1 VTRRRRRGGKAA
13 AVGSGGG
20 QRARVP
26 RRPPAFVARSVP
38 AAPTRWTRWIA
49 YGLIFVF
56 TVYWGVQVFTV
67 HRIGN
72 YEVETDFYWKYGP
85 AARDLT
91 RGAIDI
97 TNYDSKGWGY
107 PSAVAAISA
116 LGFDTFRAAQILS
129 LLSAALVLLLLYR
142 LHRRFFGPG
151 LALAGLLLLGGNR
164 VFLVNTYEV
173 GTDMFFLAVAL
184 ASIALLLRSETP
196 GWRAVVASGL
206 LGGWAFST
214 RYNGLVLWPGALAL
228 FLLFRVPDGP
238 QSLRLKSAALW
249 SAGFLAAALPW
260 LWINA
265 AHTGNPLT
273 NSNYMNVGYSVYGEG
288 HWEQFFYG
296 GGRKIHSFVDVVR
309 LDPGRF
315 VAAMAR
321 NTGEHLRRDLS
332 ELLPAAWG
340 ILAVLG
346 GLLLLGDRPG
356 RRVASYLT
364 FGALG
369 FASLVPVF
377 YGARF
382 SLMILPF
389 YVALATWPFASPRV
403 ARWVAAIER
412 AFPARA
418 FLFLVLWVPTA
429 AWSYSWTKS
438 RENRE
443 NVAAGPYDLTQAV
456 RYLKTMPGGGALL
469 ARKPHAAFIAGMRFV
484 PMPDVAN
491 PDSLHAVALRERAGY
506 VLISSAELAKREG
519 LATFADPNASIP
531 GFRLAFASERPF
543 GFQVMADNGETIFI
557 PVRVYQV
564 VP

>member
-1 VTRRRRRGGKAA
+1 VTRRRRSA
-13 AVGSGGG
+13 
-20 QRARVP
+20 
-26 RRPPAFVARSVP
+26 PAARSLP
-38 AAPTRWTRWIA
+38 AASTRWTRWIA
-49 YGLIFVF
+49 YGLILVF
-56 TVYWGVQVFTV
+56 TVYWAVQVFTV

-107 PSAVAAISA
+107 PSVVAAVSL
-116 LGFDTFRAAQILS
+116 LGFDAFRAAQIVA
-129 LLSAALVLLLLYR
+129 LLSAALVLLLVYR
-142 LHRRFFGPG
+142 LHRRLFGPG
-151 LALAGLLLLGGNR
+151 VALAGLLLVGGNR
-164 VFLVNTYEV
+164 IFLVNTYEV
-173 GTDMFFLAVAL
+173 GTDMFFLAVTL
-184 ASIALLLRSETP
+184 ASIALLLRGEAP
-196 GWRAVVASGL
+196 GWRAVLASGL

-238 QSLRLKSAALW
+238 RSLRLQRAALW

-273 NSNYMNVGYSVYGEG
+273 NTNYLNVGYSVYGEG
-288 HWEQFFYG
+288 NWEQFFYG
-296 GGRKIHSFVDVVR
+296 SGRKVHSFVDVVR

-315 VAAMAR
+315 IAAMVR
-321 NTGEHLRRDLS
+321 NVGEHVRRDLF
-332 ELLPAAWG
+332 ELMSPPWG
-340 ILAVLG
+340 ILAALG
-346 GLLLLGDRPG
+346 ALLLLVDRPG
-356 RRVASYLT
+356 RRVAGYLT

-403 ARWVAAIER
+403 ARWVVEIER

-418 FLFLVLWVPTA
+418 FLFLVLWAPA
-429 AWSYSWTKS
+429 AAASYIWTNS
-438 RENRE
+438 RDNRE

-456 RYLKTMPGGGALL
+456 SFLKARPAGGAVL

-484 PMPDVAN
+484 PLPDVPN

-506 VLISSAELAKREG
+506 VLISGAELAKREG
-519 LATFADPNASIP
+519 LAPFAYPNASIP
-531 GFRLAFASERPF
+531 GFRLAFTSARPF
-543 GFQVMADNGETIFI
+543 GFQLMAENGETVFF
-557 PVRVYQV
+557 PVRVYEV